1 MDHPRIAITS
11 SGLGHTARGIEA
23 WAKSLAES
31 LHREGEDVVLF
42 HGGGTYTCPNVK
54 LNYLHR
60 DTLPTCPS

>member
-1 MDHPRIAITS
+1 MRIGILS
-11 SGLGHTARGIEA
+11 SELGHTARGIES

-31 LHREGEDVVLF
+31 LHNEGEDVILF
-42 HGGGTYTCPNVK
+42 HGGGTYTCPNIK